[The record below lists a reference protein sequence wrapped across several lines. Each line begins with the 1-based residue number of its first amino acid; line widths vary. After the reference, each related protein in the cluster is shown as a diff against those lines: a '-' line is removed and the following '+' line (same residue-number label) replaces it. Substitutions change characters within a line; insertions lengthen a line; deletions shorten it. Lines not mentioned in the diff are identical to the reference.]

1 IRRISRKYARNGQ
14 FQYSDLKFFPPN
26 ATDLCQPADS
36 FVISKI
42 KDAWKA
48 KWNEKKLEFIRD
60 NRWQNKIR
68 KDDSWSGKLQNPGK
82 RFFLQLAADAVKAVN
97 LQNDKKVQVL
107 QFVNLAQS
115 FVSCIFNANMDGSRT
130 GDQEEVACPSFLKDD
145 QTYMGVS
152 TYTTNSVSKG
162 KPYRLTVR
170 FKKYYKSL
178 FLGFVDLAI
187 VNAFIVFNRARNA
200 ANNTKMTHIGFMN
213 QLHLELSQ
221 ITAFDWVELQGT
233 RVQNATPTRHRGG
246 GSSEHM
252 PVQTDETRKGNTDG
266 SRKRPLRA
274 CKVCSLLMEKV
285 TGDDTSFQCSSCV
298 LTTTLST

>member
-1 IRRISRKYARNGQ
+1 
-14 FQYSDLKFFPPN
+14 
-26 ATDLCQPADS
+26 
-36 FVISKI
+36 
-42 KDAWKA
+42 
-48 KWNEKKLEFIRD
+48 
-60 NRWQNKIR
+60 
-68 KDDSWSGKLQNPGK
+68 
-82 RFFLQLAADAVKAVN
+82 
-97 LQNDKKVQVL
+97 
-107 QFVNLAQS
+107 
-115 FVSCIFNANMDGSRT
+115 MDGSRT

-152 TYTTNSVSKG
+152 TYTTNSVSK
-162 KPYRLTVR
+162 VR

-298 LTTTLST
+298 LTTTLSTTIY